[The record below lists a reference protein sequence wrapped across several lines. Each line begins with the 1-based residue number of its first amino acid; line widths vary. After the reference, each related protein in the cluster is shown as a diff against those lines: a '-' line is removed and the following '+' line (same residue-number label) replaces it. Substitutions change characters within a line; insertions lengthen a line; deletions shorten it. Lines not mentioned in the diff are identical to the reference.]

1 MITIQLDACLL
12 QIRQIL
18 EREFNWLLA
27 NGTDRE
33 VLDEVRY
40 YLFYNLEL
48 NDFSHCIQSCSGHVQ
63 NNLKIEG
70 NLKTIVN

>member
-12 QIRQIL
+12 QIRQVL

-33 VLDEVRY
+33 VLDEVRK
-40 YLFYNLEL
+40 YLFYNMQL
-48 NDFSHCIQSCSGHVQ
+48 NDFSHGIQSCSGHIQ
-63 NNLKIEG
+63 NNLRIVGKLKI
-70 NLKTIVN
+70 TVN

>member
-1 MITIQLDACLL
+1 MQRDACLL

-40 YLFYNLEL
+40 HLFYNMALTE
-48 NDFSHCIQSCSGHVQ
+48 
-63 NNLKIEG
+63 
-70 NLKTIVN
+70 